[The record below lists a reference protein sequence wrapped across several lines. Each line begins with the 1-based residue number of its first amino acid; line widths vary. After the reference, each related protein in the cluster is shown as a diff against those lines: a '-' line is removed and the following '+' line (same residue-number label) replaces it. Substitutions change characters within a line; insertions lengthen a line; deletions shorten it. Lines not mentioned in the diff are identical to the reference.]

1 MSKDIGF
8 FTLNNNVRIP
18 KIGFGTY
25 KAAENGDESVIK
37 EAIRQGYTLF
47 DTASFYE
54 NEAIVGSAVKKSGL
68 PRDHFFLTSKLWKT
82 QMGYQNTLQA
92 FNDSCKQLKTD
103 YLDLYLIHW
112 PRPDL
117 VCDWKKIVVETWK
130 ALEELYDEK
139 KVRAIGVSNF
149 LPHHLDVILNSCKIM
164 PAVDQIEFHPGYTQT
179 ETVNF
184 CRSLRIQVEAWSPI
198 GRARLID
205 NPLLKEIAA
214 KYNKSVPQ
222 LCIRFSLQNNVLPLP
237 KASSPERMAQ
247 NLDVFDF
254 EISEED
260 MEKIMAMPVTGWSG
274 EHPDAEPVVI

>member
-260 MEKIMAMPVTGWSG
+260 MEKIMAMPVTGWSR
-274 EHPDAEPVVI
+274 EHPDAEPVAI

>member
-8 FTLNNNVRIP
+8 FTLNNHVRIP

-25 KAAENGDESVIK
+25 KAAENGDESIIR
-37 EAIRQGYTLF
+37 EAIHQGYTLF

-54 NEAIVGSAVKKSGL
+54 NEAIVGSAIKKSGL

-92 FNDSCKQLKTD
+92 FTDSCKQLRTD

-117 VCDWKKIVVETWK
+117 TCDWKKIVMETWK

-149 LPHHLDVILNSCKIM
+149 LPHHLDVILNSCKII
-164 PAVDQIEFHPGYTQT
+164 PAVDQIEFHPGYTQM

-184 CRSLRIQVEAWSPI
+184 CQSLRIQVEAWSPI

-260 MEKIMAMPVTGWSG
+260 MEKIIAMPVIGWSG
-274 EHPDAEPVVI
+274 EHPDAEPVEI

>member
-1 MSKDIGF
+1 M
-8 FTLNNNVRIP
+8 
-18 KIGFGTY
+18 
-25 KAAENGDESVIK
+25 
-37 EAIRQGYTLF
+37 
-47 DTASFYE
+47 
-54 NEAIVGSAVKKSGL
+54 
-68 PRDHFFLTSKLWKT
+68 
-82 QMGYQNTLQA
+82 
-92 FNDSCKQLKTD
+92 
-103 YLDLYLIHW
+103 
-112 PRPDL
+112 
-117 VCDWKKIVVETWK
+117 ETWK

-247 NLDVFDF
+247 NLDVSILRFRK
-254 EISEED
+254 
-260 MEKIMAMPVTGWSG
+260 KIWKNNGDARYGVVR
-274 EHPDAEPVVI
+274 EHRTPSRLRFNHSIKR